1 MKRLSSLNPLFGAAL
16 VLSGCASDP
25 TAAVFS
31 ARVLSIVPAGRA
43 TGVDPGAPIII
54 TFSRPMQ
61 PGMQQYAALHAGD
74 VRAAVVPGA
83 WTWTSDRTTLTF
95 TPAWP
100 LAGQMP
106 YTLHLG
112 GGMRALDG
120 GFVDYGPCVERYGG
134 QWVTGD
140 MMSGGMMRGGMMG
153 GVSMMGSG
161 WRDPNGTYGMVFSF
175 TTSR

>member
-1 MKRLSSLNPLFGAAL
+1 MKRHSPSIVLLAATLALGAC
-16 VLSGCASDP
+16 GNDP
-25 TAAVFS
+25 AAPVFS
-31 ARVLSIVPAGRA
+31 ARVLSVVPAGRA

-74 VRAAVVPGA
+74 VRGAVVPGA
-83 WTWTSDRTTLTF
+83 WTWTSDGTTLTF

-112 GGMRALDG
+112 GGMRAMDS
-120 GFVDYGPCVERYGG
+120 GFVDYGPCVEGYGG

-140 MMSGGMMRGGMMG
+140 MMSGSMMRGGMMG

-175 TTSR
+175 TTSS

>member
-1 MKRLSSLNPLFGAAL
+1 MLRRFWLFTLFVAPLTFGGCSHDPAAPAFT
-16 VLSGCASDP
+16 VQVVSVVPSG
-25 TAAVFS
+25 
-31 ARVLSIVPAGRA
+31 GA
-43 TGVDPGAPIII
+43 TGVDPNAPIVI
-54 TFSRPMQ
+54 TFSHPIRA
-61 PGMQQYAALHAGD
+61 GMEQFVALHEGD
-74 VRAAVVPGA
+74 VRGPVVPGA
-83 WTWTSDRTTLTF
+83 WTWSSDRTRLTF

-100 LAGQMP
+100 FAGQMP

-112 GGMRALDG
+112 GGMRAMDG

-175 TTSR
+175 TTS